1 MKWWK
6 SSFKDER
13 ALHRTVKFSEKTTVI
28 LISYED
34 RKGKWMTLALDS
46 CRFQRRIKVASEIIS
61 PVLEKHL
68 QLRSDHAEQDKVQTV
83 QTLDTFSIGKSPLTF
98 STYLSMYTS
107 VAVTERS
114 NKNIAIKY
122 FFKFMPA
129 LIAYCGICYL
139 TNNRSIFDKVY
150 YMCSFVMVVCKKRSL
165 SLSCYFKKSKENI
178 HHTCVLRTQKTISP
192 FPRSYA
198 HIISI

>member
-1 MKWWK
+1 MSFSKKNK
-6 SSFKDER
+6 SC
-13 ALHRTVKFSEKTTVI
+13 I
-28 LISYED
+28 
-34 RKGKWMTLALDS
+34 
-46 CRFQRRIKVASEIIS
+46 EIIS

-68 QLRSDHAEQDKVQTV
+68 QLRSDKVQTV
-83 QTLDTFSIGKSPLTF
+83 QTLDTFSIGKSPTLTF

-139 TNNRSIFDKVY
+139 TNNRSIFDKIY
-150 YMCSFVMVVCKKRSL
+150 YMCTFVMVVCKKRSL